1 MRVWKKK
8 TLKQPKSREK
18 KKKNERLVM
27 IYVAIFT
34 IVAFALFVGW
44 AGNEVIK
51 I

>member
-1 MRVWKKK
+1 MNYNELNLK
-8 TLKQPKSREK
+8 TKSRAK
-18 KKKNERLVM
+18 LGKNERLVM

>member
-1 MRVWKKK
+1 MYPTFEVLYLSK
-8 TLKQPKSREK
+8 LG
-18 KKKNERLVM
+18 KNERLVM
-27 IYVAIFT
+27 IYVTIFT